1 MKHRLKIKLFF
12 SIFSASLIALV
23 FFGLVA
29 YDSAINTSHER
40 EAELLGLFSGHFVLH
55 LTSEVKAKKSELN
68 QETINTWLDHYKKT
82 AFGLAIFTIEGDG
95 LNILKTQNMPK
106 YFVTQLIESNESG
119 SRKIDK
125 QAYTWSSRNIPDSPY
140 YIAIIHKVSEES
152 ASSFFNSLG
161 VPLIITAALL
171 LWLTTWVTIYLTSL
185 YDRLSK
191 QRNELEFQAQHDPLT
206 KMINRSLYLKL
217 LDSLCDKSDKQNI
230 PLSLCYISINNFKDV
245 NCTLG
250 HDFADKL
257 LIAIAN
263 RCNAIVQDNGYVAR
277 LGAAEFAIILPDHN
291 TNEARNFAESIL
303 KDIEDDITI
312 ANIKLN
318 VSVNIGI
325 VSTPEHAH
333 NMEELIQRAEI
344 AIHNAK
350 KLGSRI
356 TIFHSDLL
364 KSYQPNLN
372 LISLKSIG
380 N

>member
-1 MKHRLKIKLFF
+1 MKHKLKFKLFF

-29 YDSAINTSHER
+29 YDAAINTSYER
-40 EAELLGLFSGHFVLH
+40 EAELLDGFSDHFVLH
-55 LTSEVKAKKSELN
+55 LLSDLKAKKSELN
-68 QETINTWLDHYKKT
+68 QDSINEWLHHYKKT
-82 AFGLAIFTIEGDG
+82 AFGLAIFTNEGDT
-95 LNILKTQNMPK
+95 LNILKSQNITK
-106 YFVTQLIESNESG
+106 YFVTQLIENKESG
-119 SRKIDK
+119 SRNLEH
-125 QAYTWSSRNIPDSPY
+125 QTYTWNSRNIPGSPY
-140 YIAIIHKVSEES
+140 HIAVIHKVSEES
-152 ASSFFNSLG
+152 ARSFFNSLG
-161 VPLIITAALL
+161 VPLIITATLL

-185 YDRLSK
+185 YDRLNK
-191 QRNELEFQAQHDPLT
+191 QKNELEFQAQHDPLT
-206 KMINRSLYLKL
+206 KMINRSLYLQL
-217 LDSLCDKSDKQNI
+217 LGPLCDKSDKQNI

-250 HDFADKL
+250 HDFADEL

-263 RCNAIVQDNGYVAR
+263 RCSAIVQDNGYVAR

-291 TNEARNFAESIL
+291 TNEARIFAEGIL

-312 ANIKLN
+312 NNIKLN

-325 VSTPEHAH
+325 VSSPEHAK

-372 LISLKSIG
+372 LISLKSAG

>member
-1 MKHRLKIKLFF
+1 MKHKLKLKLFF

-29 YDSAINTSHER
+29 YDSAINTSYER
-40 EAELLGLFSGHFVLH
+40 ETELLDGFSDHFVMH
-55 LTSEVKAKKSELN
+55 LMTDLKANKAELN
-68 QETINTWLDHYKKT
+68 QESIDQWLHHYKKT
-82 AFGLAIFTIEGDG
+82 AFGLAIFTRDDKS
-95 LNILKTQNMPK
+95 LNVNKSQNISK
-106 YFVTQLIESNESG
+106 YFVTQLIENEESG
-119 SRKIDK
+119 TRNLEN
-125 QAYTWSSRNIPDSPY
+125 QTYTWNSRNIPNSPY
-140 YIAIIHKVSEES
+140 YIAVIHKVSEES
-152 ASSFFNSLG
+152 TRSFFNSLG

-185 YDRLSK
+185 YDRLNK
-191 QRNELEFQAQHDPLT
+191 QKNELEFQAQHDPLT
-206 KMINRSLYLKL
+206 KMINRSLYLEL
-217 LDSLCDKSDKQNI
+217 LGPLCENSEKQNV

-250 HDFADKL
+250 HDFADEL
-257 LIAIAN
+257 LIAVAN
-263 RCNAIVQDNGYVAR
+263 RCNAIVNGEGYVAR
-277 LGAAEFAIILPDHN
+277 LGAAEFAIILPDHDM
-291 TNEARNFAESIL
+291 NEARNFAENIL

-312 ANIKLN
+312 NNIKLN

-325 VSTPEHAH
+325 VSSPEHAQ

-372 LISLKSIG
+372 LISLKSVG
-380 N
+380 H